1 MTNYDDPSLS
11 PPVNEDSQPLLK
23 LIQIDTRFIGH
34 CL

>member
-1 MTNYDDPSLS
+1 MTNDDDQGFS
-11 PPVNEDSQPLLK
+11 PPMNEDFQLLLK